1 MTVTEP
7 APPPPH
13 LSRFRIVGARVLTL
27 TGLLLVW
34 VSLMA
39 VFVRYELLDNNTF
52 RDTSQQLVQSKA
64 IQAQLT
70 ARAVQVLYQNVDVD
84 AQIRKLMPKQQAGL
98 SSPIAAGFRGL
109 AGYVT
114 GQLLA
119 TPAVQNAV
127 VTAVTNSHDQL
138 VELLHDKNRFV
149 RVEGG
154 LVSLDLRRLVHD
166 LSVQLGLPPDVSN
179 RIPDS
184 AARIPV
190 IRANELGVA
199 QRAVNALDFVAS
211 WLWALILVAWAL
223 AVYLVPGRRRQE
235 IRAIAI
241 GFVVVGV
248 LVLLVRR
255 LAGVYVVDHLVNTA
269 TARPAARDA
278 YDIVTRHLR
287 DTGWT
292 DVMVGV
298 AALVGVWLV
307 GPRTRA
313 QIALRWLAPY
323 LRRPVPVYGIFV
335 LLWLLLAALGADRS
349 VPPAVLH
356 PADGRLQRDRGRGGA
371 PHRRPPVSR
380 RRGDPPRH
388 LGARVV
394 GGPPLPSR
402 ADERRRRRP
411 GGRGPAAV
419 AVPAAV
425 PAPAAGDAS
434 ELERLAALHDGG
446 KLTDEEFAAAKR
458 RVLGLGA

>member
-335 LLWLLLAALGADRS
+335 LLWLLLLLWGPTVQFHRPFYILLMVVFSAIGVEVVRRIAARRYPGAE
-349 VPPAVLH
+349 AT
-356 PADGRLQRDRGRGGA
+356 
-371 PHRRPPVSR
+371 
-380 RRGDPPRH
+380 H
-388 LGARVV
+388 LGTWALEWWAGLRYRLEQMSDAAVAPAGAR
-394 GGPPLPSR
+394 
-402 ADERRRRRP
+402 
-411 GGRGPAAV
+411 PAAV